1 MATIKFRLT
10 KDNSTP
16 IAFIFD
22 NDDEENVAYTSVGQH
37 SEFSMKFFNECK
49 CGDPS
54 NFKDLSVKLVERG
67 YDFHDVAEALT
78 GIEKRALDEVFNDMV
93 DHLNALSDYI
103 RNLSESLYKVN
114 DTLPEKYTRELTRT
128 INALSFAYYDVEEAL
143 GDITVDVDEDYHEGK
158 LKFKKAKKR

>member
-54 NFKDLSVKLVERG
+54 NFKDLSVELVEIG
-67 YDFHDVAEALT
+67 YNFEDVADGLIMAEH
-78 GIEKRALDEVFNDMV
+78 GFIDETLNDMV
-93 DHLNALSDYI
+93 EFLDNVSD
-103 RNLSESLYKVN
+103 NLLGLVKSNYTLT
-114 DTLPEKYTRELTRT
+114 DTLDESYTKRLTDA
-128 INALSFAYYDVEEAL
+128 INKLSFAYYDVEEAL
-143 GDITVDVDEDYHEGK
+143 GDATIAIDEDIFDGK
-158 LKFKKAKKR
+158 LKLKEPKEG